1 MDALPAKR
9 SVIVNEQDNTSLPP
23 DEYLSKE
30 EVQHLRSILKER
42 ASTLLSNSQTT
53 VSALTDDDR
62 GMAPDALD
70 LAAAE
75 SSRDFSLRL
84 AGRERQMLKK
94 IRYAMERMDE
104 GEYGMCESCGEPIT
118 YRRLLVRPVAT
129 LCIDCKTQAE
139 QLERRSRT
147 L

>member
-1 MDALPAKR
+1 M
-9 SVIVNEQDNTSLPP
+9 NNQDNTSLPP
-23 DEYLSKE
+23 DEYLSNE
-30 EVQHLRSILKER
+30 EVLHLRSILKER

-70 LAAAE
+70 LAASE

-94 IRYAMERMDE
+94 IRYALERMEE

>member
-1 MDALPAKR
+1 VDALPAKR

>member
-1 MDALPAKR
+1 M
-9 SVIVNEQDNTSLPP
+9 NNQDNTSLPP
-23 DEYLSKE
+23 DEYLAND
-30 EVQHLRSILKER
+30 EVLHLRSILKER
-42 ASTLLSNSQTT
+42 ANTLLSNSQMT
-53 VSALTDDDR
+53 VNSLTDDDR

-70 LAAAE
+70 LAASE

-94 IRYAMERMDE
+94 IRYAMERMEE

>member
-1 MDALPAKR
+1 M
-9 SVIVNEQDNTSLPP
+9 NNQDNTSLPP
-23 DEYLSKE
+23 DEYLSTKE
-30 EVQHLRSILKER
+30 VLHLRAILKER
-42 ASTLLSNSQTT
+42 ATTLLSNSQTT
-53 VSALTDDDR
+53 VSALTGDDR

-70 LAAAE
+70 LAASE

-104 GEYGMCESCGEPIT
+104 GEYGMCESCGDPIT

-139 QLERRSRT
+139 QIERRSRT

>member
-1 MDALPAKR
+1 M
-9 SVIVNEQDNTSLPP
+9 NNQDNTSLPP
-23 DEYLSKE
+23 DEYLSQE

-42 ASTLLSNSQTT
+42 ANTLLSNSQST
-53 VSALTDDDR
+53 VNSLTDDDR

-70 LAAAE
+70 LAASE

-84 AGRERQMLKK
+84 AGRERHMLKK
-94 IRYAMERMDE
+94 ISAVMERMEE

>member
-1 MDALPAKR
+1 M
-9 SVIVNEQDNTSLPP
+9 NNQDNTSLPP
-23 DEYLSKE
+23 DEYLSNE
-30 EVQHLRSILKER
+30 EVLHLRSILKER

-70 LAAAE
+70 LAASE

-94 IRYAMERMDE
+94 IRYALERMEE

-139 QLERRSRT
+139 QIERRSRT

>member
-1 MDALPAKR
+1 M
-9 SVIVNEQDNTSLPP
+9 NEQDNTSLPP

>member
-1 MDALPAKR
+1 M
-9 SVIVNEQDNTSLPP
+9 NNQENTSLPP

-30 EVQHLRSILKER
+30 EVLHLRSILKER
-42 ASTLLSNSQTT
+42 ANTLLSNSQTT

-70 LAAAE
+70 LAASE

-94 IRYAMERMDE
+94 IRYALERMEE
-104 GEYGMCESCGEPIT
+104 GEFGMCEACGEPIT

-139 QLERRSRT
+139 QLERRSRSV
-147 L
+147 

>member
-1 MDALPAKR
+1 M
-9 SVIVNEQDNTSLPP
+9 NNQDNTSLPP
-23 DEYLSKE
+23 DEYLSNE
-30 EVQHLRSILKER
+30 EVLHLRSILKER
-42 ASTLLSNSQTT
+42 ANTLLSNSQTT

-70 LAAAE
+70 LAASE

-94 IRYAMERMDE
+94 IRYALERMEE

-139 QLERRSRT
+139 QIERRSRT

>member
-1 MDALPAKR
+1 
-9 SVIVNEQDNTSLPP
+9 VNNQENTSLPP

-30 EVQHLRSILKER
+30 EVLHLRSILKER
-42 ASTLLSNSQTT
+42 ANTLLSNSQTT

-70 LAAAE
+70 LAASE

-94 IRYAMERMDE
+94 IRYALERMEE
-104 GEYGMCESCGEPIT
+104 GEFGMCEACGEPIT

-139 QLERRSRT
+139 QLERRSRSV
-147 L
+147 